1 MRVFGLTQ
9 INTIHMGA
17 SLLGHIHIHI
27 EEAHRVSKVVL
38 GARIQHQHGIVGR
51 GVWVRLLV
59 SVWPLGSVQ
68 HLADAE
74 TSSSSLGAQ
83 HPRGVRQD
91 GQNFV

>member
-1 MRVFGLTQ
+1 MFGLTQ

-17 SLLGHIHIHI
+17 SLLGHVHIHV
-27 EEAHRVSKVVL
+27 EEAHRVSKVVP

-74 TSSSSLGAQ
+74 TSSSSFGAQ
-83 HPRGVRQD
+83 HPGGVWQD